1 MPKRR
6 KSSAAW
12 LREHFSDP
20 YVQRAQAEGWRSRAV
35 FKLQEIDERD
45 HLLRLGQQ
53 VVDLGAA
60 PGGWSQY
67 AARKVGGEGRVVA
80 FDLLPIPP
88 LPGVICL
95 QGDFRES
102 QALEAVAAALA
113 GRSVDVVLSD
123 MAPNTSG
130 VEAVDQIRSLA
141 LAEAAEAFAL
151 DALRPG
157 GIFWSNCSRDRVL
170 TILCA
175 ACEDVSARS
184 WCVSPRP
191 PASAVPRFICWPGT
205 MLYSNV

>member
-45 HLLRLGQQ
+45 HLLRPGQQ

-95 QGDFRES
+95 QGDFREP

-113 GRSVDVVLSD
+113 GQSVDVVLSD

-157 GIFWSNCSRDRVL
+157 GDFLVKLFQGPGFDDFVRRMRGRFGKVVVRKPKASRERSPEVYL
-170 TILCA
+170 L
-175 ACEDVSARS
+175 ARNY
-184 WCVSPRP
+184 
-191 PASAVPRFICWPGT
+191 A
-205 MLYSNV
+205 L

>member
-35 FKLQEIDERD
+35 FKLQEIDDRD
-45 HLLRLGQQ
+45 HLLRHGLQ

-80 FDLLPIPP
+80 FDLLPITP

-95 QGDFRES
+95 QGDFREP
-102 QALEAVAAALA
+102 QALEAVASALA
-113 GRSVDVVLSD
+113 GRSVDIVLSD

-157 GIFWSNCSRDRVL
+157 GYFLVKLFQGPGFDDFVRRMRGRFGKVVVRKPKASRERSPEVYL
-170 TILCA
+170 L
-175 ACEDVSARS
+175 ARNY
-184 WCVSPRP
+184 
-191 PASAVPRFICWPGT
+191 A
-205 MLYSNV
+205 L